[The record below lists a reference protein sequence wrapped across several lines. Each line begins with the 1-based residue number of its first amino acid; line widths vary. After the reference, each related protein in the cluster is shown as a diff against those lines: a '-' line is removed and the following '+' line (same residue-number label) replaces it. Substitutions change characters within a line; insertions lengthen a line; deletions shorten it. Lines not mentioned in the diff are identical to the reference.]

1 VAADP
6 IHRRAAAAALG
17 ARGRRRVTRI
27 TVRGRLDRRG
37 YDRLRMDSPRERARE
52 EGLLAR
58 TPSGALVLG
67 GIASV
72 QFGAALATTLFDTAG
87 PSGTALLR
95 LAFGSLVLLAVWRPR
110 LTGRSRQELRLAALF
125 GLVLAAM
132 NLCFY
137 GAIDRIPLGIA
148 VALEFVGPL
157 TVALLGSR
165 RRLDLLWVAL
175 AAIGILALT
184 RHGPGG
190 LDALGAALALVA
202 GALWGTY
209 ILVNARLGR
218 VFEGGTGL
226 ALAMCVGTVAAAP
239 IGLVEGAG
247 ELLSGEVL
255 LLGAA
260 VGVLSSAIPY
270 SFEVEALRRIRPA
283 VFGVLMSL
291 EPAVAALAGLVVL
304 GQHLGGRVL
313 LGIALVTVA
322 SVGAARSGRE
332 AAVTL

>member
-1 VAADP
+1 
-6 IHRRAAAAALG
+6 
-17 ARGRRRVTRI
+17 
-27 TVRGRLDRRG
+27 
-37 YDRLRMDSPRERARE
+37 MDATRERARDG
-52 EGLLAR
+52 GLLAR
-58 TPSGALVLG
+58 APSGALVLG

-72 QFGAALATTLFDTAG
+72 QFGAALATTLFDRVG
-87 PSGTALLR
+87 PAGTAFLR
-95 LAFGSLVLLAVWRPR
+95 LAFGSVVLLAVWRPR
-110 LTGRSRQELRLAALF
+110 LAGRSRSELSLAALF
-125 GLVLAAM
+125 GLVLAGM
-132 NLCFY
+132 NVCFY

-175 AAIGILALT
+175 AAVGILALT

-190 LDALGAALALVA
+190 LDALGAGLALIA

-209 ILVNARLGR
+209 IVVNARLGR

-239 IGLVEGAG
+239 LGLVEGAG
-247 ELLSGEVL
+247 QLLSAEAL
-255 LLGAA
+255 LVGAGA
-260 VGVLSSAIPY
+260 GVLSSAIPY

-291 EPAVAALAGLVVL
+291 EPAVAALAGLLLL

-313 LGIALVTVA
+313 AGIALVTVA
-322 SVGAARSGRE
+322 SIGAARTGRE